1 MQFGQYGFQNLKTN
15 KSVQGVMQNRHEHF
29 LFFFKHIRTC
39 YTIHSY
45 LNVYFICCPAHPL
58 VRFIKIVFT
67 NIIRQYDWAGS
78 ISACMQKQ
86 VNFIKKDKIDRIF
99 ANPRKMF
106 FLCRK

>member
-29 LFFFKHIRTC
+29 LFFLKHIRTC

-45 LNVYFICCPAHPL
+45 LNVCFICCRTNP
-58 VRFIKIVFT
+58 FVFFLSKLFLL
-67 NIIRQYDWAGS
+67 IIRQYDWVGS

>member
-1 MQFGQYGFQNLKTN
+1 MFVSFAAAQIL
-15 KSVQGVMQNRHEHF
+15 SCF
-29 LFFFKHIRTC
+29 LSKLF
-39 YTIHSY
+39 
-45 LNVYFICCPAHPL
+45 LL
-58 VRFIKIVFT
+58 
-67 NIIRQYDWAGS
+67 IIRQYDWVGS